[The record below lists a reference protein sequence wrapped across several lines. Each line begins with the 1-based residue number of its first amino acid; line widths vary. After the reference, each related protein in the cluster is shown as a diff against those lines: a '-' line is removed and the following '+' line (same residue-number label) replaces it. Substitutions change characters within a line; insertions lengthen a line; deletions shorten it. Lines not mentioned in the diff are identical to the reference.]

1 MAAYAGGVALDL
13 SRIIEAY
20 DVRGRGRKWAIIV
33 LVATPGFLSG
43 CSTPIEADQVSGT
56 YRSAETG
63 GELRLEPDGTF
74 LATGISG
81 DEVVGSGG
89 ADTGDFSGQWEVVD
103 YGSDDVVYLSID
115 EGLGGVYGLPL
126 NLHGQDAF
134 ELRPDPDGPV
144 SLVLEREG

>member
-1 MAAYAGGVALDL
+1 MYTHLRPHAVDMRPLHGNSDLLD
-13 SRIIEAY
+13 
-20 DVRGRGRKWAIIV
+20 RGRRWAVIA
-33 LVATPGFLSG
+33 LVAATGLLSG

-81 DEVVGSGG
+81 DEAVGSGG
-89 ADTGDFSGQWEVVD
+89 TDTADFSGEWEVVD
-103 YGSDDVVYLSID
+103 FGSDDVVYLSID
-115 EGLGGVYGLPL
+115 EGLGGVHGFPL

-144 SLVLEREG
+144 SLVLEREA